1 MLKRKLRRNGLKD
14 SVPVF
19 GARHTGWIEIT
30 DSGAGKLLNFAEEIY
45 LQKMMI
51 TLLEKQSS
59 LNDGIINENQ
69 IYSFK

>member
-1 MLKRKLRRNGLKD
+1 M
-14 SVPVF
+14 F

-30 DSGAGKLLNFAEEIY
+30 DSSAGKLLNFAEDIY

-51 TLLEKQSS
+51 TLLEKLSS
-59 LNDGIINENQ
+59 LNDGIINENK

>member
-51 TLLEKQSS
+51 TLL
-59 LNDGIINENQ
+59 
-69 IYSFK
+69 